1 MSRIR
6 DSRWWRVLV
15 FYHPLVPSDNFL
27 SSSEVAGACT
37 MGCCITK
44 EHRESLPPSED
55 WRTTGAQRRQRPRPR
70 LRPRGRGESEVE
82 VEAVAEAET
91 KVEAEA
97 AAGVLTAA
105 ELVEHS
111 GPGLGCAEEPR

>member
-1 MSRIR
+1 MRVPWDAASRR
-6 DSRWWRVLV
+6 
-15 FYHPLVPSDNFL
+15 N
-27 SSSEVAGACT
+27 
-37 MGCCITK
+37 
-44 EHRESLPPSED
+44 RESLPPSED
-55 WRTTGAQRRQRPRPR
+55 WRTTGAQRPRPR

-97 AAGVLTAA
+97 AAEVLTAA